1 MEEKQRATAAKKAE
15 QDAYDRKLQDE
26 IANYN
31 PFGRGGAGAP
41 VKDTSGNVV
50 GKSSARVASV
60 IRHSSTSVG
69 ISGLDKYDQQNKAL
83 NVFTF
88 YVSSL

>member
-1 MEEKQRATAAKKAE
+1 MEEKQRIAAAKKAE
-15 QDAYDRKLQDE
+15 QEAYDRKLTQE

-50 GKSSARVASV
+50 GE
-60 IRHSSTSVG
+60 
-69 ISGLDKYDQQNKAL
+69 
-83 NVFTF
+83 
-88 YVSSL
+88 